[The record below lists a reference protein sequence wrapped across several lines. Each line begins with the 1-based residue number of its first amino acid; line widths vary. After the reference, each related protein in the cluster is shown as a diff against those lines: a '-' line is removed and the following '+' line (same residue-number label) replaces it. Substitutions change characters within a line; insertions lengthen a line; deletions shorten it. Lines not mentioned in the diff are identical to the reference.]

1 MEINE
6 KQFLNDEWYN
16 KYSASLAL
24 AIIVVLKEKNIAFE
38 QYLDD
43 LIQFSQDPIKA
54 DITNLCELSKEPER
68 GVPEIHALATALNMV
83 KRITIGGQNR
93 EYFNLASTG
102 TRFHVVFH
110 IGDNLHNNIQIMEH
124 ILGINLYGHFW

>member
-1 MEINE
+1 MEIDE

-24 AIIVVLKEKNIAFE
+24 ATIVVLKQKDIAVE

-54 DITNLCELSKEPER
+54 DITNLCKLSKEPER
-68 GVPEIHALATALNMV
+68 GVAEIMALALALKTV

-93 EYFNLASTG
+93 EYFNLAKTG
-102 TRFHVVFH
+102 ARFHAVFH
-110 IGDNLHNNIQIMEH
+110 IGDNLRNNIQIMEH
-124 ILGINLYGHFW
+124 ILGVHLYGSF